1 MTAVHLAATVAV
13 AGVLN
18 TTPRYTLHYAR
29 SIPHPWT
36 HKFGPLYEYIYIN
49 GRHNPWPRCLCSAKG
64 HSHH

>member
-29 SIPHPWT
+29 SIPRPWT
-36 HKFGPLYEYIYIN
+36 HKFEPLYIYI
-49 GRHNPWPRCLCSAKG
+49 
-64 HSHH
+64 